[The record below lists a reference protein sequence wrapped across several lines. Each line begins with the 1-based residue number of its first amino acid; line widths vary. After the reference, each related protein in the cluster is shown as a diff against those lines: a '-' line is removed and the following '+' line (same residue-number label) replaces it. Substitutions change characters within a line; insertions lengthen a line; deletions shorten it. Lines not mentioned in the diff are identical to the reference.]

1 MTTALLFA
9 GGVGRRMN
17 SRALPKQFLQINGKP
32 IIIHTIEQFDNHPEI
47 DSICVVCVEDWL
59 EHIKTLLEKF
69 NIKKVRWLIKGGDT
83 ALNSQYNGLK
93 AIASDLSDDDIVLI
107 HDGVRPL
114 IDEKLISDCIKS
126 VKEFGSGI
134 CVAPATETIVR
145 ADENG
150 FIKSTVLRSECM
162 LARAPQCFYT
172 KDILD
177 IHERAIKENN
187 HDHVDSATMML
198 AYGKD
203 LHIVDGPSENLKVTT
218 PVDFYICKALLDAKE
233 SSQLFGV

>member
-17 SRALPKQFLQINGKP
+17 TKALPKQFLQINDKP

-59 EHIKTLLEKF
+59 EHLKSLLEEFKV
-69 NIKKVRWLIKGGDT
+69 KKVRYVVGGGDT

-93 AIASDLSDDDIVLI
+93 AISNNLSADDIVLI
-107 HDGVRPL
+107 HDGVRPI
-114 IDEKLISDCIKS
+114 IDAKLISECIAS
-126 VKEFGSGI
+126 VKEYGSGI
-134 CVAPATETIVR
+134 CVAPATETIIR
-145 ADENG
+145 ADEDG

-172 KDILD
+172 KDILEV
-177 IHERAIKENN
+177 HEQSIKDNN

-198 AYGKD
+198 AYGKN
-203 LHIVDGPSENLKVTT
+203 LHIVSGPAENLKVTT
-218 PVDFYICKALLDAKE
+218 PVDFYICKALLDARK
-233 SSQLFGV
+233 SSELFGV